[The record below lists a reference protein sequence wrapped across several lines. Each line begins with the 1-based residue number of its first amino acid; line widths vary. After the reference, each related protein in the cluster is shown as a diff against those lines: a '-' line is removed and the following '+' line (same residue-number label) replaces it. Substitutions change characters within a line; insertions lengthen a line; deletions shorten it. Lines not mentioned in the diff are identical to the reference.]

1 MSNLLKKAQDKIR
14 PSWRQLLEQEF
25 EKQYF
30 ADLTHALSDRY
41 LSNRQIYPPLDQ
53 IFASLSFVEF
63 KETKIIIIGQD
74 PYHSENK
81 ANGLAFSVNKGQ
93 RIPPSLTNIFKELSS
108 DMQIEI
114 PKTGCLSG
122 WCKQGVLLLNTV
134 LTVEKG
140 LPNSHKNIGWETFT
154 SFIVK
159 IINDQ
164 LTSCVFMLW
173 GMNANKFNNLLD
185 KSKHLVMSAP
195 HPSPFSARTG
205 FFGCKH
211 FSKANKFLQ
220 EQNRDIV
227 DWSILDLTDVQYEL
241 KV

>member
-1 MSNLLKKAQDKIR
+1 MY
-14 PSWRQLLEQEF
+14 E
-25 EKQYF
+25 
-30 ADLTHALSDRY
+30 Y
-41 LSNRQIYPPLDQ
+41 LHRVLGR
-53 IFASLSFVEF
+53 
-63 KETKIIIIGQD
+63 IIGLIFFV
-74 PYHSENK
+74 P
-81 ANGLAFSVNKGQ
+81 LIIFSVRKQ
-93 RIPPSLTNIFKELSS
+93 IPSALMPRLYGLFIL
-108 DMQIEI
+108 
-114 PKTGCLSG
+114 GGL
-122 WCKQGVLLLNTV
+122 QGVLLLNTV
-134 LTVEKG
+134 LTVEEG

-173 GMNANKFNNLLD
+173 GMNANKFNNLLN

>member
-1 MSNLLKKAQDKIR
+1 MTDWGVHLLD
-14 PSWRQLLEQEF
+14 
-25 EKQYF
+25 
-30 ADLTHALSDRY
+30 
-41 LSNRQIYPPLDQ
+41 
-53 IFASLSFVEF
+53 V
-63 KETKIIIIGQD
+63 
-74 PYHSENK
+74 
-81 ANGLAFSVNKGQ
+81 V
-93 RIPPSLTNIFKELSS
+93 
-108 DMQIEI
+108 
-114 PKTGCLSG
+114 
-122 WCKQGVLLLNTV
+122 
-134 LTVEKG
+134 
-140 LPNSHKNIGWETFT
+140 
-154 SFIVK
+154 
-159 IINDQ
+159 
-164 LTSCVFMLW
+164 LW

>member
-1 MSNLLKKAQDKIR
+1 MICLPEDWQKFLNNKQLKKR
-14 PSWRQLLEQEF
+14 LLSIKRILGKEIKEGKTIF
-25 EKQYF
+25 PNSRNIFRSLELIAPEK
-30 ADLTHALSDRY
+30 
-41 LSNRQIYPPLDQ
+41 
-53 IFASLSFVEF
+53 V
-63 KETKIIIIGQD
+63 KVVIIGQD
-74 PYHSENK
+74 PYHSDNT

-93 RIPPSLTNIFKELSS
+93 RIPPSLKNIFKELSS

-134 LTVEKG
+134 LTVEEG

-227 DWSILDLTDVQYEL
+227 DWAILDLTDIQYEL